1 MQDNHSI
8 YHIYFRI
15 EAGYNGG
22 YMSREQHKRFYTEIR
37 RLFTEAGFRI
47 EDSDIGCPDFI
58 LGKTRLYCHPESL
71 SGPTEERHIALVEE
85 TLRKGVSFR
94 YERTDKYDRL
104 YDFTPEE
111 ELEYYRRTNA
121 ATVERVFLDAF
132 HTRRRDHYKYR
143 NEILELL
150 VQRYMVCTV
159 RCPSG
164 IRFDSP
170 CNRYVREIYD
180 SLCRRGLLIQT
191 EKKNDAGSVLY
202 YCRSAN
208 AAERRALGYHD

>member
-8 YHIYFRI
+8 YNIYFRI

-22 YMSREQHKRFYTEIR
+22 YMSREQHERFYAEIR
-37 RLFTEAGFRI
+37 RLFTEVGFRI
-47 EDSDIGCPDFI
+47 EDRNVGCSDFI
-58 LGKTRLYCHPESL
+58 LGKTQLYCHPESL
-71 SGPTEERHIALVEE
+71 SGPTEERHIALVKE

-104 YDFTPEE
+104 YDFTSEE

-121 ATVERVFLDAF
+121 ETIERVFLDAF
-132 HTRRRDHYKYR
+132 HTRRRNHYKYR

-180 SLCRRGLLIQT
+180 SLCRRGLLIDR
-191 EKKNDAGSVLY
+191 KSVV
-202 YCRSAN
+202 
-208 AAERRALGYHD
+208 

>member
-8 YHIYFRI
+8 YNIYFRI

-22 YMSREQHKRFYTEIR
+22 YMSRGQHERFYAEIR

-47 EDSDIGCPDFI
+47 EDRNVGCPDFI

-71 SGPTEERHIALVEE
+71 SGPTEERHIALVEG

-111 ELEYYRRTNA
+111 DR
-121 ATVERVFLDAF
+121 
-132 HTRRRDHYKYR
+132 K
-143 NEILELL
+143 
-150 VQRYMVCTV
+150 
-159 RCPSG
+159 
-164 IRFDSP
+164 
-170 CNRYVREIYD
+170 
-180 SLCRRGLLIQT
+180 
-191 EKKNDAGSVLY
+191 SVV
-202 YCRSAN
+202 
-208 AAERRALGYHD
+208 

>member
-1 MQDNHSI
+1 MSDV
-8 YHIYFRI
+8 RI
-15 EAGYNGG
+15 SYWA
-22 YMSREQHKRFYTEIR
+22 R
-37 RLFTEAGFRI
+37 RGSTA
-47 EDSDIGCPDFI
+47 
-58 LGKTRLYCHPESL
+58 TPESL
-71 SGPTEERHIALVEE
+71 SGPTEERHIALVKE

-121 ATVERVFLDAF
+121 ETIERVFLDAF
-132 HTRRRDHYKYR
+132 HTRRRNHYKYR

-150 VQRYMVCTV
+150 VRRYMVCTV

>member
-1 MQDNHSI
+1 MQDNLSI
-8 YHIYFRI
+8 YNIYFRI

-22 YMSREQHKRFYTEIR
+22 CMSREQHERFYTEIR
-37 RLFTEAGFRI
+37 RLFTKAGFRI
-47 EDSDIGCPDFI
+47 EDRDVGCPDLI

-85 TLRKGVSFR
+85 ILRKGVSFR
-94 YERTDKYDRL
+94 YERTDKYERL

-132 HTRRRDHYKYR
+132 HTRRSDHYKYR

-150 VQRYMVCTV
+150 VRRYMVHTV
-159 RCPSG
+159 RCPTG
-164 IRFDSP
+164 TCFDSP
-170 CNRYVREIYD
+170 CNRYVREMYD
-180 SLCRRGLLIQT
+180 SLRRRGLLIQV
-191 EKKNDAGSVLY
+191 ERKNDAGSVLY

-208 AAERRALGYHD
+208 ATERRALGYYD